1 MPYTKRKAHH
11 NTASTLIEYI
21 TNKDKTD
28 EGLLV
33 SSLNCSVDLAAQEF
47 KNNNTHWKSKGNRV
61 AYHLIQSFH
70 PDDPITPEQANE
82 IGRRMCEELYGDF
95 QCVIATHVDRGHIHN
110 HIAINSVNLKGRK
123 LEDRLSNTKEGIYGY
138 KNVSDRLAKEYG
150 CYVLP
155 EQKITIHKNKD
166 YYYEYKA
173 QSWKETIKADIDML
187 KEKCSSI
194 DDLYEELIGL
204 GYDITNGKHPAIKAV
219 GMRKYAR
226 FYKLGAGYDI
236 EELEEFFGNKIEP
249 RKITD
254 IADIEMNVTNFN
266 EVRILKAKE
275 SRTAILITSKYAQN
289 SQYSEYQKTRY
300 AEIKRFYQL
309 KEELEIMDKLDINSY
324 GDLSER
330 IEYLRKEIKSSNSEI
345 QQLKNENKD
354 MLTNAEK
361 AQDFIRLY
369 KAKEYAE
376 YYQSIDKDYKLPT
389 EVEVF
394 LKIQKELGITTT
406 GEAHDII
413 DTARAVRIEI
423 NKMKSDVLDMQR
435 ELNKLDT
442 LKEEQLVKSDLFIHN
457 IKFGGNRIDYAN
469 STDDKWCVKLPYTD
483 EYIFIEKSQTTFN
496 HKNQYY
502 TLFLIDDK
510 KYNIYTEEEVQ
521 KNWNKKPDE
530 KQELHVA
537 YQLSGTDLEEYV
549 QTRKEEVAKMYS
561 TDKKEYE
568 D

>member
-138 KNVSDRLAKEYG
+138 KSVSDRLAKEYG

-219 GMRKYAR
+219 GMRRYAR

-236 EELEEFFGNKIEP
+236 EELEEYFGNKIEP

-413 DTARAVRIEI
+413 DTARDVRIEI